1 MQPLSPMRPE
11 EHSALAMENELLR
24 YEVRHLRARLKGAE
38 QEVARLE
45 RERADAATGDTAGD
59 AVAMTAPGEAGQAHD
74 DLVWLLQ
81 RLNNTPAGFALRR
94 QAGFR
99 TLLERYVEGQQ
110 Q

>member
-38 QEVARLE
+38 QELARAE
-45 RERADAATGDTAGD
+45 RKRAEGASGETAW
-59 AVAMTAPGEAGQAHD
+59 TPAPGEAGQAHD

-94 QAGFR
+94 QSGFR
-99 TLLERYVEGQQ
+99 TLLERYVEGREQ
-110 Q
+110 